1 MKTLKKSGLEL
12 DLDLHGAWIKRFDKD
27 DKHVFFPFKEM
38 EINGSHKLRGGMHV
52 CAPNFGPDEIL
63 NELAQ
68 HGYGRDEEWEII
80 EEAEDYIKLNLSGK
94 GSYKDVIFTLTY
106 KLTENGLTTE
116 FIAVNEGEE
125 TKLINPAFHP
135 YFYTKDFNIE
145 IDDFE
150 VIRDELPKPMTD
162 INKNESIKTSEFAID
177 IIGEKGVG
185 TYIIWTDFGDDYVC
199 VEPSYNGMSFKDNDL
214 EPYQLKASDTFTQK
228 FDIVIK

>member
-1 MKTLKKSGLEL
+1 
-12 DLDLHGAWIKRFDKD
+12 
-27 DKHVFFPFKEM
+27 M
-38 EINGSHKLRGGMHV
+38 EINDAHKLRGGMHV

-63 NELAQ
+63 HELAQ
-68 HGYGRDEEWEII
+68 HGYGRDEEWDIT
-80 EEAEDYIKLNLSGK
+80 EEAEDYIKLSLAGK
-94 GSYKDVIFTLTY
+94 GSYKDVKFTLIY
-106 KLTENGLTTE
+106 RLTEDGLTTE
-116 FIAVNEGEE
+116 FTAVNEGEE

-135 YFYTKDFNIE
+135 YFYTKDCNIE

-162 INKNESIKTSEFAID
+162 DNKNESIKTSEFVID

-199 VEPSYNGMSFKDNDL
+199 VEPTYNGMSFKDNDL
-214 EPYQLKASDTFTQK
+214 EPYQLKSSETFTQK